1 MAASAAP
8 PLSPDALPA
17 AAICPDLIRTRC
29 RILSSRRN
37 TSSIGCR
44 VRSSEPI
51 RSSSREIRQP
61 PPHEQRVPALRCA
74 LHRGGSSR
82 LGRPHG
88 RQEPGDPPE
97 RVGFVDGARA
107 PYFVGLAMIGVEL
120 LEGVYTLQ
128 RARCRRQHLLGSQG
142 QRADFCA
149 GANERDGKR
158 QLAELQHFEDFFET
172 GVVDGAVQD
181 HVVAAGRPAGP
192 RWRPRRIAPGP
203 GVGQCGGRGLRRRG
217 AQGLALRRRVARPR
231 RGVLRHRRWRAIAAA
246 AIGLREQ
253 FGERADRLAGRRFR
267 RVRGSMTTAN
277 AAPGSSISAFSAS
290 APSVRGAE
298 VPGLRS
304 PGRP

>member
-1 MAASAAP
+1 
-8 PLSPDALPA
+8 
-17 AAICPDLIRTRC
+17 
-29 RILSSRRN
+29 
-37 TSSIGCR
+37 
-44 VRSSEPI
+44 
-51 RSSSREIRQP
+51 
-61 PPHEQRVPALRCA
+61 
-74 LHRGGSSR
+74 
-82 LGRPHG
+82 
-88 RQEPGDPPE
+88 
-97 RVGFVDGARA
+97 
-107 PYFVGLAMIGVEL
+107 MIGVEL

-231 RGVLRHRRWRAIAAA
+231 LGVLRHRRWRAIAAA

-253 FGERADRLAGRRFR
+253 FGERADRRAGRRFR
-267 RVRGSMTTAN
+267 RVRRKHDHRER
-277 AAPGSSISAFSAS
+277 SARVVDQRFQRIGALG
-290 APSVRGAE
+290 PGAE
-298 VPGLRS
+298 VPGSDHPAGLDRDGPHFPVRVGES
-304 PGRP
+304 HGEELAAEAEHREDFSERKCLEGAPEEWGHRRRLPVSGGHEMRPNSILMLDALAPIFMLVARTR